1 MTDKAP
7 IIVWITSEFPFGD
20 GEQFVAAE
28 AEAWAAVDAKVVL
41 LPEKRGSV
49 ESARA
54 VPVGVEVSVLLADR
68 WPSRRWQAWS
78 AARALTSALWWRE
91 AFWLVRRRLA
101 TGERLRIALRT
112 SAQVMLIQRT
122 LRDLAGDIGGID
134 LVYGYWLSSGVF
146 AGAEAR
152 RRGLVRHAACRA
164 HGTDLWEPVRQA
176 QYTPIVRQVAP
187 FIDVVAAI
195 SESGREHLARYGFT
209 ASQRRLARLG
219 VEPAR
224 TTCPPTAPGKLH
236 VVSVS
241 SITPLKRLDRL
252 VGALAELARMEPLVE
267 VQWTHIGDGPLR
279 GEITALAEELLA
291 PAHVSYRF
299 AGHLTHDAVLD
310 WYATHNVDV
319 VVNTSDSE
327 GVPVSLM
334 EAMARGV
341 PAVAPRVGA
350 VDELVPPSL
359 LLPAHADD
367 TQVAGHLAAHVAHF
381 KSEQLRGSVRDIVD
395 RQYSAAPNH
404 AAFVAS
410 LERLARA

>member
-7 IIVWITSEFPFGD
+7 TIVWITSEFPFGD

-28 AEAWAAVDAKVVL
+28 AEAWAAIDATVVL
-41 LPEKRGSV
+41 LPEKRGAV

-54 VPVGVEVSVLLADR
+54 VPAGVEVSDLLADR
-68 WPSRRWQAWS
+68 WPARRWQAWS

-91 AFWLVRRRLA
+91 AFWLLRRRRA

-146 AGAEAR
+146 AGAEAK

-176 QYTPIVRQVAP
+176 QYTPIVRQCAP

-195 SESGREHLARYGFT
+195 SASGRDHLARYGFT
-209 ASQRRLARLG
+209 PSQRSLARLG
-219 VEPAR
+219 VEPAHAM
-224 TTCPPTAPGKLH
+224 CPPTAAGTLH
-236 VVSVS
+236 VLSVS

-252 VGALAELARMEPLVE
+252 VGALAELAGMAPLLE
-267 VQWTHIGDGPLR
+267 IQWTHIGDGPLR
-279 GEITALAEELLA
+279 GELTALAEELLP

-299 AGHLTHDAVLD
+299 LGHLTHEAVLD
-310 WYATHNVDV
+310 WYATNTVDV

-350 VDELVPPSL
+350 VDELVPASL
-359 LLPAHADD
+359 LIPAHSDHS
-367 TQVAGHLAAHVAHF
+367 QVASHLAAHVADF
-381 KSEQLRGSVRDIVD
+381 KSGPLRESVREIVETN
-395 RQYSAAPNH
+395 YSAAPNH
-404 AAFVAS
+404 RAFVAS
-410 LERLARA
+410 MERLARA